1 MNNLIDFASIIP
13 LLTIG
18 IYNIL
23 PSHGMVN
30 ELVCYNIRVWFLTF
44 QIFGSDPSC
53 ADYLKNLIEALF
65 QHTTRILTNIQV

>member
-1 MNNLIDFASIIP
+1 MKILIDYAPIII

-18 IYNIL
+18 ISKVLLFNGIAKEVTFYNF
-23 PSHGMVN
+23 GG
-30 ELVCYNIRVWFLTF
+30 CFLTF